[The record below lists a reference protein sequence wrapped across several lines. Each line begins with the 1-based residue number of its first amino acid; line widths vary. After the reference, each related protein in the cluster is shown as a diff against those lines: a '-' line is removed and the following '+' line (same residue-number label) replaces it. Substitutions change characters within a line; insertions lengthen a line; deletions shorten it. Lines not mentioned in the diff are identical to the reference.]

1 MAILLTCLGI
11 SALIILH
18 ELGHY
23 WTARACGMRVSRFS
37 IGFGPTLIRYQSAH
51 TLWQVS
57 AIPLGGYVIIDGLGP
72 SEDGAPQG
80 APTDEDPSP
89 IAPIVGS
96 PHAAQNAA
104 IDDDPASYRNKPAW
118 QRALV
123 IAAGPAA
130 NWAVTAALLAGLA
143 VTSGTPQYDET
154 QAVLGEM
161 KASGPAAQAGLLAGD
176 RVQRIDETVVM
187 DWSHL
192 VEVVRAHPGQVAHFE
207 VVRGRK
213 IERIDVTPREQGGV
227 GVMEAMPQATFVT
240 YPLGAGVIEGC
251 RGAARLTA
259 SQARG
264 MAGLLTGRGSAQL
277 SGLPGIVKSVSN
289 QAETSLARL
298 FESLAYLSIGLCLL
312 NLLPV
317 PALDGGRLLF
327 LGLEVLRRRPIDE
340 RIEGLVH
347 TAGFLVLAAVMV
359 FVSARDILRIF

>member
-37 IGFGPTLIRYQSAH
+37 IGFGPTLVRYQSAH
-51 TLWQVS
+51 TLWQIGLV
-57 AIPLGGYVIIDGLGP
+57 PLGGYVIIDGMGP
-72 SEDGAPQG
+72 AEQDAPETDQDP
-80 APTDEDPSP
+80 APT
-89 IAPIVGS
+89 APIIGS
-96 PHAAQNAA
+96 PHVASAPQK
-104 IDDDPASYRNKPAW
+104 DDDPSSYRNKPAW

-130 NWAVTAALLAGLA
+130 NWLVCAALLAALA
-143 VTSGTPQYDET
+143 VTTGTAQYDET

-176 RVQRIDETVVM
+176 RVQRIDDTVVI
-187 DWSHL
+187 DWPHL
-192 VEVVRAHPGQVAHFE
+192 VDVVRAHPGQLARFE
-207 VVRGRK
+207 VVRGRT
-213 IERIDVTPREQGGV
+213 IEHIDVTPRDQGGV

-240 YPLGAGVIEGC
+240 YPLGAGIIEGC
-251 RGAARLTA
+251 RGAARL
-259 SQARG
+259 SGNQARAL
-264 MAGLLTGRGSAQL
+264 AGLFGAHGSAQL
-277 SGLPGIVKSVSN
+277 SGLPGIVKSVSH

-340 RIEGLVH
+340 RVEGLVH